1 MTTAKAV
8 PDKPIPDAKEVA
20 PVAPAGEEE
29 REALEEA
36 GVDVPSVKKRATRS
50 TKD

>member
-8 PDKPIPDAKEVA
+8 PDKPISDAKEVA
-20 PVAPAGEEE
+20 PVAPAGEE